1 MWHKSWY
8 VWTLLWIILSMP
20 GKLIWPSVDCWNVSV
35 SESQSPLSC
44 LGVRGKKQQGM
55 SDRSTLHKSIV
66 GPWELMGPLWAHRHT
81 HSHTHTQ
88 THWVIQSHLIRST
101 LTCCSNTDTQTHK
114 HKHRLTH
121 KHKRTKDNGARPTSW
136 PDSPHPTS
144 ELKAQG
150 PTVGDQW
157 WAQDGRRFA
166 EKSLTK
172 RRSMRGYVGSTSL
185 TIITSSH
192 QIRTVESLSWRKTPK
207 LSQNRSKD
215 VSEASSKRE
224 NHNPSHRL
232 LFLFGV

>member
-1 MWHKSWY
+1 
-8 VWTLLWIILSMP
+8 MP

-88 THWVIQSHLIRST
+88 THWVIQSHLTRST

-114 HKHRLTH
+114 YKHRLTH

-136 PDSPHPTS
+136 PPPQNWKLKVPLWVISGELRMEGDLLRNPWQKEDQCVDMFGPPLSSPAHIKQLNPS
-144 ELKAQG
+144 AG
-150 PTVGDQW
+150 
-157 WAQDGRRFA
+157 
-166 EKSLTK
+166 EKLI
-172 RRSMRGYVGSTSL
+172 L
-185 TIITSSH
+185 
-192 QIRTVESLSWRKTPK
+192 TPK